1 MRLALITGSPSPD
14 DTVWRTCPQ
23 GHGFAGLSKGR
34 TVRLCPAC
42 GSSDSVPTPAPL
54 ASCRLLWWVMR
65 EAGLPA
71 AGDSRLLVGALTE
84 PDLAARL
91 AAHAPNLVVTLGDEA
106 LRAFHPD
113 PEVSA
118 SNWRGSLY
126 EGALT
131 LGGTHSDQPAPPSD
145 LSVEPVAVT
154 ACSPSP
160 GRVVGSTLDG
170 SNVAGAVTVD
180 GYAHQSGTCLS
191 DTPAHMCGASVAPSP
206 LASWS
211 GKCLATLDPTRL
223 AGQGDQVALL
233 RADLRRAAT
242 ESLDPVLTLP
252 ERHIEWQLTAKQIV
266 DRLHA
271 LMDRGDAPV
280 GHDLEGFPGTG
291 VTDFSFATSPTHAF
305 WVPLRRMNWA
315 RWWPADDEARILE
328 ATRLVLESTR
338 VRKVCH
344 NAISEMFTWLWA
356 HEITLHGLADDTM
369 LRFHELACEHEKNL
383 STVASLLTRQPYWG
397 EADDATTDEERAYY
411 NATDSL
417 VTLAVNE
424 AINALREPDGT
435 PEWTPGMARHYA
447 HRLSLLPAVLH
458 QQMEGIPFDVEARD
472 ALVERLDAD
481 IHARQG
487 ELDVLAGIAPPT
499 LDEVARTVCNAN
511 AVRKGLV
518 TSWDKVVEHANP
530 SWSKRCKALAVTH
543 DDPTTPIGNS

>member
-14 DTVWRTCPQ
+14 DTVWRTCPR

-42 GSSDSVPTPAPL
+42 GSEKHDATPAPL
-54 ASCRLLWWVMR
+54 VSCRLLWWVMR

-71 AGDSRLLVGALTE
+71 AGDPRLLVGALTE

-106 LRAFHPD
+106 LRAFHSD
-113 PEVSA
+113 PEASA
-118 SNWRGSLY
+118 SNWRGNLY
-126 EGALT
+126 AGTLT
-131 LGGTHSDQPAPPSD
+131 LGGTHSDNGPGDGLHAGS
-145 LSVEPVAVT
+145 LVMT
-154 ACSPSP
+154 ACSPSLIAGSNP
-160 GRVVGSTLDG
+160 AGVGVASTLPADGVADG
-170 SNVAGAVTVD
+170 SHPSDAVSL
-180 GYAHQSGTCLS
+180 A
-191 DTPAHMCGASVAPSP
+191 AP
-206 LASWS
+206 WT
-211 GKCLATLDPTRL
+211 GKCMAALDPTRL

-252 ERHIEWQLTAKQIV
+252 ERHIEWQLTAAQIV

-291 VTDFSFATSPTHAF
+291 ITDFSFATSPTHAF
-305 WVPLRRMNWA
+305 WVPFRRMNWA
-315 RWWPADDEARILE
+315 RWWPADDEARIME

-356 HEITLHGLADDTM
+356 HEITLRGLADDTM
-369 LRFHELACEHEKNL
+369 LRFHELYAEHEKNL

-397 EADDATTDEERAYY
+397 EADDAITDEERALY
-411 NATDSL
+411 NCTDSM

-424 AINALREPDGT
+424 AIDALREPDGT
-435 PEWTPGMARHYA
+435 PEWTPGMESHYR

-499 LDEVARTVCNAN
+499 ITEVARTVCNAN
-511 AVRKGLV
+511 AVKKGLV
-518 TSWDKVVEHANP
+518 VTWDDVVMHANP
-530 SWSKRCKALAVTH
+530 TWQKRCAVAVPARG
-543 DDPTTPIGNS
+543 DVP